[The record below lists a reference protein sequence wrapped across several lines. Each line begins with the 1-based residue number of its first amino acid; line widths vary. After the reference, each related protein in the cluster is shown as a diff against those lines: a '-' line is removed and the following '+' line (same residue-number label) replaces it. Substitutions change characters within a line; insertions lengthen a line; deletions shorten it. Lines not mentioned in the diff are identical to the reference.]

1 MKADAQNEIDRI
13 DVYAINFTKTSKY
26 GLTEKEI
33 RQPENLQLKIDEISR
48 NLEVMLSPYV
58 GLRECVSSSKSDLE
72 SVDLRMVCVVNMKDG
87 SEWTLGFSYMDYMTF
102 IGKVLKPRN
111 DQILLALSRLIEDKK
126 IRKSIENDV
135 KLNKK

>member
-1 MKADAQNEIDRI
+1 
-13 DVYAINFTKTSKY
+13 
-26 GLTEKEI
+26 
-33 RQPENLQLKIDEISR
+33 
-48 NLEVMLSPYV
+48 
-58 GLRECVSSSKSDLE
+58 
-72 SVDLRMVCVVNMKDG
+72 
-87 SEWTLGFSYMDYMTF
+87 MDYMTF